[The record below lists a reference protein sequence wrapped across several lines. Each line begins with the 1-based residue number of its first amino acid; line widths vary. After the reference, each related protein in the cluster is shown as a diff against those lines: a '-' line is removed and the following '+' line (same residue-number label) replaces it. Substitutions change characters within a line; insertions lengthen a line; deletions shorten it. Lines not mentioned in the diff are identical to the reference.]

1 MKKRGTGP
9 ESHPFYRAPDKR
21 TVTLQHRPLVWENML
36 GTVRARNAQ
45 GETKYFDY
53 DYEAAHAFAGTA
65 ECTDL
70 RVSRAKHETYEGPRH
85 RQWALFGIRPVKTE
99 EKP

>member
-9 ESHPFYRAPDKR
+9 GSHPFYRAPVKKLR
-21 TVTLQHRPLVWENML
+21 KPHRPLVWENML
-36 GTVRARNAQ
+36 GTVYARNAE

-65 ECTDL
+65 SCLDL
-70 RVSRAKHETYEGPRH
+70 RVAKATHATYEGPRAK
-85 RQWALFGIRPVKTE
+85 QWALFGVRPE
-99 EKP
+99 ARR